1 MPSTAKVKTTK
12 TATTNIVATQDKNQ
26 EKTHAAKLV
35 NSPAI
40 LSAVITE
47 SYATPITQE
56 LDINYLLDELNN
68 SINTI
73 NKGDLRELEA
83 MLLGQAKALQT
94 MFMSLARRA
103 NNQEYLKQYTT
114 YMNLALKSQSQS
126 RATIQA
132 LTELKYPRQ
141 VIVTKQANIT
151 NGNQQVNNGVATR
164 AEFQDQYAHT
174 HVGKKQNE
182 PNELMESNYEQT
194 NCQTV
199 ESK

>member
-1 MPSTAKVKTTK
+1 MPSTAKVKATK
-12 TATTNIVATQDKNQ
+12 TATNNIVATQDKNQ
-26 EKTHAAKLV
+26 EKTLAAKIV

-94 MFMSLARRA
+94 IFMSLARRA
-103 NNQEYLKQYTT
+103 NAQEYLKQYTT

-132 LTELKYPRQ
+132 LTELKYPKQ
-141 VIVTKQANIT
+141 VIVTQQANIT
-151 NGNQQVNNGVATR
+151 HGNQQVNNRVAKQT
-164 AEFQDQYAHT
+164 EFLDQYAHT
-174 HVGKKQNE
+174 RTHAGEKPK
-182 PNELMESNYEQT
+182 
-194 NCQTV
+194 
-199 ESK
+199 